1 MAMHADELHLDDA
14 VVARL
19 VTEQFPHWR
28 VESIRR
34 IATDGTVNAI
44 YRIGSELTA
53 RFPLRRAD
61 PRDVAADLSREAAA
75 MQELGAC
82 SPFPSPIRVAVGV
95 PDHGYPLPWS
105 VQTWLAGD
113 VATPGGLADSSPFA
127 RDLAAFVRAL
137 RGADTRG
144 RTFPGT
150 GRGGRLQ
157 DSDEWMEVC
166 FRESEGLLPVERL
179 RALWTR
185 FRSLPAAGADV
196 MSHRDLIPANLLV
209 DGEHLV
215 GVLDAGDFAP
225 ADPSL
230 DLVAAW
236 HLLDADARRVF
247 RSELGCGDLEWQRGA
262 AWAFQQAMGLPWYY
276 RDSNPGMAALG
287 YSTLTRVLGDE
298 TRQDRN

>member
-1 MAMHADELHLDDA
+1 MHADELHLDDA

-19 VTEQFPHWR
+19 VAEQFPQWR
-28 VESIRR
+28 EEPIRR
-34 IATDGTVNAI
+34 IVTDGTVNAI

-53 RFPLRRAD
+53 RFPLRQAD
-61 PRDVAADLSREAAA
+61 PREVTADLSREAAA
-75 MQELGAC
+75 MQEFGAC
-82 SPFPSPIRVAVGV
+82 CPFPTPIRVAVGV
-95 PDHGYPLPWS
+95 PGHGYPLPWS

-113 VATPGGLADSSPFA
+113 AATPGGLADSSQFA
-127 RDLAAFVRAL
+127 RDLAALVRAL
-137 RGADTRG
+137 RGADTGG

-150 GRGGRLQ
+150 GRGGRLR

-166 FRESEGLLPVERL
+166 FRESEGLLPVARL
-179 RALWTR
+179 RKLWAG
-185 FRSLPAAGADV
+185 FRSLPRAGDDV

-209 DGEHLV
+209 DGEQLV

-247 RSELGCGDLEWQRGA
+247 RSDLGCGDLEWQRGA

-276 RDSNPGMAALG
+276 RDSNPGMASLG
-287 YSTLTRVLGDE
+287 HSTLTRILAAPE
-298 TRQDRN
+298 ITPERRT